1 MKPDSQSNTILNDK
15 IEEKS
20 PLKKRKIIKLIEL
33 TCQIY
38 NPGHETRTTH

>member
-20 PLKKRKIIKLIEL
+20 PLKKEK
-33 TCQIY
+33 
-38 NPGHETRTTH
+38 